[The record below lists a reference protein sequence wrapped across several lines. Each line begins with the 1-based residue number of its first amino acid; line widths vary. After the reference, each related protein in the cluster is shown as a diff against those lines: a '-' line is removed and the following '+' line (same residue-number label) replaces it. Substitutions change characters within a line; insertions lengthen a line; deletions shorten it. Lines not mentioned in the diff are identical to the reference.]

1 MKKSGILNA
10 ELMRVIA
17 SMGHTD
23 LLVIADSGLPIPAS
37 VPRIDLALV
46 AGVPSFLQ
54 VLQAVL
60 AELQVEAATVAE
72 EMRQRSPALYQAAR
86 HLLGATPLQH
96 IAHEEFKALLPRV
109 RGVVRTGEQ
118 TPYANIILQS
128 GVTFA

>member
-46 AGVPSFLQ
+46 AGVPSF
-54 VLQAVL
+54 LQAVL

-118 TPYANIILQS
+118 TPYA
-128 GVTFA
+128 

>member
-37 VPRIDLALV
+37 VPRIDLALA

-72 EMRQRSPALYQAAR
+72 EMRQRSPDLYQAAG
-86 HLLGATPLQH
+86 HLLGATPLRH
-96 IAHEEFKALLPRV
+96 LSHEQFKALLPRV
-109 RGVVRTGEQ
+109 RAVVRTGEQ

-128 GVTFA
+128 GVTF

>member
-96 IAHEEFKALLPRV
+96 IAHEELRHCC
-109 RGVVRTGEQ
+109 RGCGVSCVPASRPPTRTSSCTVE
-118 TPYANIILQS
+118 
-128 GVTFA
+128 